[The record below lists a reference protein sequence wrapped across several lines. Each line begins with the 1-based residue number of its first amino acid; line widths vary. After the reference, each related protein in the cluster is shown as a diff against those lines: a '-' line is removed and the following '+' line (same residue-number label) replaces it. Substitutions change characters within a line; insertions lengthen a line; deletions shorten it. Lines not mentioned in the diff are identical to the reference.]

1 MANTESAKKRVRQSL
16 KRRDRNRAHRSEVR
30 TEIKKLR
37 QAVAS
42 GDAAVARELLPATLG
57 IIDRC
62 AKKGAMHRNTAART
76 KARLTRA
83 VAGAEA

>member
-16 KRRDRNRAHRSEVR
+16 RRRDRNRAHRSEVR
-30 TEIKKLR
+30 SEIKKLR

-42 GDAAVARELLPATLG
+42 GDAEVAKELLPATLG
-57 IIDRC
+57 IIDRT
-62 AKKGAMHRNTAART
+62 AKKGGIHRNTADRT

-83 VAGAEA
+83 VAGIQA